1 MKMLANLILVRPEMW
16 TEQKQGGIILP
27 RESAKQFARGEV
39 LETGPGL
46 VMTDGNF
53 NSVDVDPGER
63 ILYYKNA
70 AVAITIGDQEHHI
83 VQEREVLAILVP
95 GDFADTTGEDNVSGS
110 SI

>member
-1 MKMLANLILVRPEMW
+1 MKMLANLILVRPEKW

-46 VMTDGNF
+46 VMADGTF

-63 ILYYKNA
+63 ILYYKDS
-70 AVAITIGDQEHHI
+70 AVAITIDEQEHHI
-83 VQEREVLAILVP
+83 VQEREVLAILEP
-95 GDFADTTGEDNVSGS
+95 GDFADITGDDDATS
-110 SI
+110 